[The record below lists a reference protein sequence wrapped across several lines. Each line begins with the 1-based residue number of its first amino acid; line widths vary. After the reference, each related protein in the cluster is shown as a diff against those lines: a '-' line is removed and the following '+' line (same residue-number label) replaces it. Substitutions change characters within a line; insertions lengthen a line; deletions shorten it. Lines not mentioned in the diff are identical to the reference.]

1 VAVARSAER
10 IWHTAYALYVLAHVQ
25 TLAGEWDEASALVEE
40 GRAIAESYRDLQGLA
55 YARDVG
61 GELALLRGDPQTVV
75 DAYERAKAVRI
86 DEWERWL
93 AATAYLELGD
103 SASAGGIVADMLRDG
118 GLGQS
123 QALRIRGMITARHGA
138 WDEAERDLLQALN
151 VARGQKFR
159 QEEGLA
165 LHELG
170 LTLAAR
176 GDRDQARERLG
187 EALRLFREMGAHA
200 YADRT
205 ERALSEM
212 LAS

>member
-1 VAVARSAER
+1 
-10 IWHTAYALYVLAHVQ
+10 
-25 TLAGEWDEASALVEE
+25 
-40 GRAIAESYRDLQGLA
+40 
-55 YARDVG
+55 
-61 GELALLRGDPQTVV
+61 
-75 DAYERAKAVRI
+75 
-86 DEWERWL
+86 
-93 AATAYLELGD
+93 
-103 SASAGGIVADMLRDG
+103 
-118 GLGQS
+118 
-123 QALRIRGMITARHGA
+123 MITARHGA